1 MQSERE
7 RGSGGDRDGVNKPFV
22 CPSAVLPGL
31 AWCSVPGIQGNF
43 LSYRPLPSVHLHFQC
58 SKGNTDCVRARLLAC
73 LLISSLIM
81 QGLGK
86 TERGEQG
93 RDIDLTSLR
102 STMPASGPLQVST
115 PRTRERERKE
125 RETGG
130 ERLSQVRP
138 ETGGKTSK
146 SVNHQIG
153 QIGLS
158 CFCLSVSSGLT
169 ALSSQLF
176 PPLS

>member
-1 MQSERE
+1 M
-7 RGSGGDRDGVNKPFV
+7 GGGGDQDGVNKPFV

-58 SKGNTDCVRARLLAC
+58 SKGNTDCVCARLLGC

-102 STMPASGPLQVST
+102 STMPASGPLQVSAHQN
-115 PRTRERERKE
+115 REKTVSKE
-125 RETGG
+125 RETEG

-138 ETGGKTSK
+138 ETGGKYEGK
-146 SVNHQIG
+146 KAKVNHQIG
-153 QIGLS
+153 QI
-158 CFCLSVSSGLT
+158 
-169 ALSSQLF
+169 
-176 PPLS
+176 